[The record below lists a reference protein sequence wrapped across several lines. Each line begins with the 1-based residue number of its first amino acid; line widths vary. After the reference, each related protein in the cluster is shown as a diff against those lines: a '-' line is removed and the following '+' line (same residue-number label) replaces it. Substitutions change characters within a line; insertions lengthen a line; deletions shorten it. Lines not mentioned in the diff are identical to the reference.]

1 MATVQTV
8 VEEARPAHGETRRE
22 FGVVLLSRLALN
34 LQGRIIYPFLPAIAR
49 GLGLPLET
57 TTLLLTVR
65 AAANLSSPL
74 YGALADRRGRR
85 PLMIAGLA
93 LLVGGAGLVLVAPA
107 FGLVL
112 IAFALLSLSKAVY
125 DPAVL
130 AYLGDAVPYERR
142 GRVFGLLALMWPTAW
157 LIGVPAAGF
166 LITAYGWQS
175 PFVMVAALGALSLA
189 LMLRLP
195 AVGSADAAA
204 AAPGPS
210 MDHLS
215 NFRASIRL
223 ISLSAWLGLAV
234 TLLQVLGSENV
245 YIVYGAWL
253 EREFGLSLAAIGI
266 VSLVICAAE
275 FAAEGASMAW
285 VDRIG
290 KRRAIMG
297 GLLLSVMAYLLLPQL
312 AGTLPGALTG
322 LFLVWIGWDFSIVCT
337 LPLISQL
344 APNARGTL
352 LALNV
357 SAMAVARLISS
368 LIAVRLW
375 TVGGL
380 TLTTAV
386 SAVCVA
392 LALVILRVGVHDD
405 G

>member
-1 MATVQTV
+1 MAAVQTI
-8 VEEARPAHGETRRE
+8 VEESSAARGKARRE

-49 GLGLPLET
+49 GLGLPLEIA
-57 TTLLLTVR
+57 TLLLTVR
-65 AAANLSSPL
+65 AAVNLSSPI
-74 YGALADRRGRR
+74 YGVLADRRGRR
-85 PLMIAGLA
+85 PLMVAGLA
-93 LLVGGAGLVLVAPA
+93 LLVGGAALVLVAPA

-142 GRVFGLLALMWPTAW
+142 GRVFALLSMMWPTAW

-175 PFVMVAALGALSLA
+175 PFVMVGALGALSLA
-189 LMLRLP
+189 LMLRMP
-195 AVGSADAAA
+195 TVGSAAA
-204 AAPGPS
+204 AAPKGASLDHPS
-210 MDHLS
+210 S
-215 NFRASIRL
+215 FRASLRL
-223 ISLSAWLGLAV
+223 INLSGWLGLAV

-253 EREFGLSLAAIGI
+253 ESQFGLNLAAIGI
-266 VSLVICAAE
+266 VSLVICIAE
-275 FAAEGASMAW
+275 FTAEGASMAW
-285 VDRIG
+285 IDRIG
-290 KRRAIMG
+290 KRRAITG
-297 GLLLSVMAYLLLPQL
+297 GLMLSVVAYLLLPHL
-312 AGTLPGALTG
+312 AATLPGALAG
-322 LFLVWIGWDFSIVCT
+322 LFLVWMAWDFSIVGT

-344 APNARGTL
+344 APDARGTL

-375 TVGGL
+375 TTGGL
-380 TLTTAV
+380 ALTTTV
-386 SAVCVA
+386 SAVCVV
-392 LALVILRVGVHDD
+392 LALVILRTGVHDD